1 MKYFIL
7 NLFLTFLVILSSEGA
22 ATEENNLFHKIQ
34 PNKIWDIKNGNFISE
49 KDFIRKLGSNYN
61 LLLGIDDKNPEHY
74 QSANRVIRKLSEN
87 NHKPIILLGNVE
99 RSKQNAFAIFASRQ
113 KDPTKIYTATGLD
126 MLLDWQNNGQAS
138 WAVVRPVFDVAL
150 EKRLSLEAVN
160 FSRYEIGKIHKDGL
174 MGLPE
179 DIKASVISLLSDPLP
194 DSNMNIIKKA
204 IKAHYCLPLPPEV
217 VDKLSLIQRAQNS
230 LFALNLSH
238 KETQTTILIAQ
249 KDHIAKAT
257 GIPFYLHKLDPDRG
271 NISLTLIEIAP
282 DIDIATISQSDVDF
296 IWFTRKNENSL
307 HCP

>member
-1 MKYFIL
+1 MKYLIL

-22 ATEENNLFHKIQ
+22 PKEEHNFSHKIQ

-74 QSANRVIRKLSEN
+74 QIASTVIRKLSEDK
-87 NHKPIILLGNVE
+87 HKPRILLGNVE
-99 RSKQNAFAIFASRQ
+99 RNKQNAFAIFASRQ

-126 MLLDWQNNGQAS
+126 MLLDWQNNGQVS
-138 WAVVRPVFDVAL
+138 WAVARPVFDVAL
-150 EKRLSLEAVN
+150 EKRLSLKAAN
-160 FSRYEIGKIHKDGL
+160 FSRYEIGQIHKDGL

-179 DIKASVISLLSDPLP
+179 DIKASVMPLLSGPLP
-194 DSNMNIIKKA
+194 DSHMNKMRQE
-204 IKAHYCLPLPPEV
+204 IKAHYCLPLPPEDE
-217 VDKLSLIQRAQNS
+217 DKLSLIHRAQNS

-238 KETQTTILIAQ
+238 KETQATILIAQ

-257 GIPFYLHKLDPDRG
+257 GIPFYLHKLDSDRG
-271 NISLTLIEIAP
+271 NISLALIESSP
-282 DIDIATISQSDVDF
+282 DIDTTTLAQSDVDF
-296 IWFTRKNENSL
+296 IWFTRKRQKSP